1 MESESE
7 AVSRNQIFIN
17 LKECKL
23 IMNNVGILNEFDF
36 KEMGVEYHVA
46 RNEHWLGK

>member
-7 AVSRNQIFIN
+7 AVSQNQIFIN

-23 IMNNVGILNEFDF
+23 IMNNVGIRNGFDF
-36 KEMGVEYHVA
+36 EETG
-46 RNEHWLGK
+46 G